1 MKNKIQFLKWLFLG
15 LWLLCVVAFTIGQLL
30 APPEYHL
37 ISNNPW
43 GNLFGTSVV
52 FGIIFFGLSMLLF
65 IVGFFR
71 NKNNG
76 GSKKEAVKKLKYD
89 LSFKRIVSRI
99 IITGILGI
107 VFGIAMIP
115 FLRDAT
121 GLLYEQRAAI
131 GGGNMVKAIVLWA
144 IFTTIVSMYAF
155 WKKHLRMVSIL
166 LIICW
171 LISIL
176 SYLVLSMFE
185 SNNYRCD
192 RPNSYSMPSE
202 FNRSLDLISQRMGV
216 DNTGTNTIWQTIY
229 NYRNCLDIQYSESDD
244 KNVEAYFEYPNEK
257 NQANLQDLK
266 IFVNPSYRNFDDL
279 TLSTLLSH
287 ELIHAGQYINEVVNK
302 TPLGCFESEANAFTA
317 QHVFVVSLNQ
327 EEQRSIYTRLQDNP
341 NKNPTIA
348 TFLLTG
354 QRGTESAK
362 ACMELQKKNNLTEEQ
377 MNKCSWE
384 GLENKLLLDVKEN
397 SYYQEQC
404 KGR

>member
-1 MKNKIQFLKWLFLG
+1 MIKFLKWLFLG
-15 LWLLCVVAFTIGQLL
+15 LWLVCVIAFTAGQLL

-37 ISNNPW
+37 IPNNPW

-71 NKNNG
+71 NKNNDE
-76 GSKKEAVKKLKYD
+76 SKKEAVKKLKYD

-107 VFGIAMIP
+107 VFGIAMMP

-131 GGGNMVKAIVLWA
+131 GGGNMIKAIVLWGV
-144 IFTTIVSMYAF
+144 FTSIISMYAF
-155 WKKHLRMVSIL
+155 WKKHLRMVSVL

-171 LISIL
+171 LISIF
-176 SYLVLSMFE
+176 SYLVLGMFE

-192 RPNSYSMPSE
+192 RPNPYSMPSE

-216 DNTGTNTIWQTIY
+216 DSTGTNTIWQTVF
-229 NYRNCLDIQYSESDD
+229 NYRNCLDIQYSDTDD
-244 KNVEAYFEYPNEK
+244 KSVEAYFEYPNEK
-257 NQANLQDLK
+257 NQANLQNLK
-266 IFVNPSYRNFDDL
+266 IRLNPSYKNFDDL
-279 TLSTLLSH
+279 TLATLLSH
-287 ELIHAGQYINEVVNK
+287 ELVHAGQYINEVVNK

-317 QHVFVVSLNQ
+317 QHVFMISLNE

-341 NKNPTIA
+341 TKNPTIA

-354 QRGTESAK
+354 QLAYESSQ
-362 ACMELQKKNNLTEEQ
+362 ACMELQRKNNLSEEQ
-377 MNKCSWE
+377 KNKCSWE
-384 GLENKLLLDVKEN
+384 GLENKLLLDVKED

-404 KGR
+404 KINSK

>member
-1 MKNKIQFLKWLFLG
+1 MIKFLKWLFLG
-15 LWLLCVVAFTIGQLL
+15 LWILCILAFSVGQFL

-37 ISNNPW
+37 IPNNPW

-52 FGIIFFGLSMLLF
+52 FGIISFGLSILLF

-76 GSKKEAVKKLKYD
+76 ESKKEADKKLKYD

-107 VFGIAMIP
+107 VFGIAMMP

-131 GGGNMVKAIVLWA
+131 GGGNMIKAIVLWGV
-144 IFTTIVSMYAF
+144 FTSIVSMYAF
-155 WKKHLRMVSIL
+155 WKKHLRMVSVL

-171 LISIL
+171 LISIS
-176 SYLVLSMFE
+176 SYLVVGMFE

-192 RPNSYSMPSE
+192 RPNPYSMPSE

-216 DNTGTNTIWQTIY
+216 DSTGNNTIWQAVF
-229 NYRNCLDIQYSESDD
+229 NYRNCLDIQYSETDS
-244 KNVEAYFEYPNEK
+244 KTIEAYFEYPNEK
-257 NQANLQDLK
+257 NQANLQKLK
-266 IFVNPSYRNFDDL
+266 IRLNPSYKNFDDL
-279 TLSTLLSH
+279 TLATLLSH
-287 ELIHAGQYINEVVNK
+287 ELVHAGQYINDTAFK
-302 TPLGCFESEANAFTA
+302 ISLGCFESEANAFTA
-317 QHVFVVSLNQ
+317 QHAFMMSLNS

-341 NKNPTIA
+341 DKNPTIA

-354 QRGTESAK
+354 QLAYESSQ
-362 ACMELQKKNNLTEEQ
+362 ACMELQRKNNLSEEQ
-377 MNKCSWE
+377 KNKCSWE
-384 GLENKLLLDVKEN
+384 GLENKLLLDVKED

-404 KGR
+404 KINN